1 MAINTLAIPVVTYS
15 FNIINWQMSEIRK
28 MDRKTRKMFTM
39 ERMNHPKADVERIYL
54 PREMGGR
61 GLTQLELAYK
71 TTTVGL
77 NVYLEQTDDELLKL
91 VYQHD
96 KNKKLYSE
104 TNDARKFINELEVLN
119 LSRKDHEPITKF
131 PKRVKQETKKKPAEE
146 NATNLGR
153 KTNVWLISG

>member
-1 MAINTLAIPVVTYS
+1 
-15 FNIINWQMSEIRK
+15 MSEIRK

-77 NVYLEQTDDELLKL
+77 NVYLEQTDDKLLKL

-96 KNKKLYSE
+96 KNKKLYSQ

-131 PKRVKQETKKKPAEE
+131 PKRVKQETKKNLQKKMRQTWEEKPMY
-146 NATNLGR
+146 G
-153 KTNVWLISG
+153 

>member
-1 MAINTLAIPVVTYS
+1 
-15 FNIINWQMSEIRK
+15 MSEIRK
-28 MDRKTRKMFTM
+28 IDRKTRKMFTM

-77 NVYLEQTDDELLKL
+77 NVYLEQTDDKLLKL

>member
-1 MAINTLAIPVVTYS
+1 
-15 FNIINWQMSEIRK
+15 MSEIRK

-77 NVYLEQTDDELLKL
+77 NVYLEQTDDKLLKL

-131 PKRVKQETKKKPAEE
+131 PKRVKQETKKNLQKKMRQTWEEKPMY
-146 NATNLGR
+146 G
-153 KTNVWLISG
+153 